1 MATTQLSPMTAIRL
15 VAGRELSVHL
25 RNKATIISTL
35 VLVTLIIGGLVVA
48 NIFSAQE
55 KTVALGVV
63 PDTEDVGQAT
73 VSILEA
79 QDISTSI
86 TTFDNDAD
94 ARTAVSDGNVDA
106 FLTGTSTDITAVV
119 KESLDSDIST
129 AVASIL
135 QQTRI
140 ANLAQEAGV
149 SPEAI
154 TDAYAITDVPTE
166 SLDPPAEVEGT
177 QYLVGS
183 IVGLLLYLGIFGGG
197 MSVAQGV
204 VEEKSSRV
212 VEVLLASVRPSQLLT
227 GKVIGIGLVSLIQVG
242 LYVLSGVITASAL
255 GMTDGFDI
263 DITAVGGW
271 VLLWFLLG
279 FAVYAL
285 VFAALGALVSRQ
297 EDLGS
302 VITMPMLLI
311 VGAYMIGVAI
321 APNDPESSLV
331 TIASYIPFT
340 SPIVMPIRSAF
351 GVASTTEVYLALALA
366 IITIPLLLALT
377 SKIYS
382 NAIRRSGARIKLK
395 DALKAS

>member
-1 MATTQLSPMTAIRL
+1 MAATQLSPMTAIRL

-35 VLVTLIIGGLVVA
+35 VFVALIIGGLIVA

-55 KTVALGVV
+55 KAVALGVV

-106 FLTGTSTDITAVV
+106 FLTGTGTDITAVV

-166 SLDPPAEVEGT
+166 SLDPPAEVEGS
-177 QYLVGS
+177 QYLVGF

-242 LYVLSGVITASAL
+242 LYVLSGVITANAL

-302 VITMPMLLI
+302 VITVPMLLI

-366 IITIPLLLALT
+366 VITIPLLLALT

>member
-1 MATTQLSPMTAIRL
+1 MPKKQ
-15 VAGRELSVHL
+15 
-25 RNKATIISTL
+25 
-35 VLVTLIIGGLVVA
+35 GL
-48 NIFSAQE
+48 
-55 KTVALGVV
+55 
-63 PDTEDVGQAT
+63 
-73 VSILEA
+73 
-79 QDISTSI
+79 
-86 TTFDNDAD
+86 
-94 ARTAVSDGNVDA
+94 
-106 FLTGTSTDITAVV
+106 
-119 KESLDSDIST
+119 
-129 AVASIL
+129 
-135 QQTRI
+135 
-140 ANLAQEAGV
+140 
-149 SPEAI
+149 PEAI

-166 SLDPPAEVEGT
+166 SLDPPAEVEGS

-183 IVGLLLYLGIFGGG
+183 IVGFLLYLGIFGGG

-242 LYVLSGVITASAL
+242 LYVLSGVITANAL

-302 VITMPMLLI
+302 VITVPMLLI

-331 TIASYIPFT
+331 TIASYIPLT

-366 IITIPLLLALT
+366 VITIPLLLTLT

>member
-1 MATTQLSPMTAIRL
+1 MAATQLSPMTAIRL

-35 VLVTLIIGGLVVA
+35 VFVALIIGGLIVA

-55 KTVALGVV
+55 KAVALGVV

-106 FLTGTSTDITAVV
+106 FLTGTGIDITAVV

-166 SLDPPAEVEGT
+166 SLDPPAEVEGS
-177 QYLVGS
+177 QYLVGF

-242 LYVLSGVITASAL
+242 LYVLSGVITANAL

-302 VITMPMLLI
+302 VITVPMLLI

-366 IITIPLLLALT
+366 VITIPLLLALT

>member
-1 MATTQLSPMTAIRL
+1 MAATQLSPMTAIRL

-25 RNKATIISTL
+25 RNKATVISTL
-35 VLVTLIIGGLVVA
+35 VFVALIIGGLVVA

-106 FLTGTSTDITAVV
+106 FLTGTGTDITAVV

-166 SLDPPAEVEGT
+166 SLDPPAEVEDS
-177 QYLVGS
+177 QYFVGF

-242 LYVLSGVITASAL
+242 LYVLSGVITANAL

-302 VITMPMLLI
+302 VITVPMLLI

-366 IITIPLLLALT
+366 VITIPLLLALT